1 MTDEQIRRRHPL
13 ATQCSSCGATIVWF
27 KTLAGKRM
35 PVDEA
40 STLPTDAAHQLD
52 LKRHISHFSTCP
64 DAAKFRRA
72 R

>member
-1 MTDEQIRRRHPL
+1 MTEEQIRRTHPL
-13 ATQCSSCGATIVWF
+13 ATRCSSCGALIVWF

-40 STLPTDAAHQLD
+40 STQPTDAQHQLD
-52 LKRHISHFSTCP
+52 LKRHKSHFATCP
-64 DAAKFRRA
+64 DAGKHRRA

>member
-1 MTDEQIRRRHPL
+1 MTEQIRRQHPH
-13 ATQCSSCGATIVWF
+13 ATRCTSCSALIVWF
-27 KTLAGKRM
+27 RTLAGKRM

-40 STLPTDAAHQLD
+40 STLPTDAQHQLD

-64 DAAKFRRA
+64 DAAKHRRP